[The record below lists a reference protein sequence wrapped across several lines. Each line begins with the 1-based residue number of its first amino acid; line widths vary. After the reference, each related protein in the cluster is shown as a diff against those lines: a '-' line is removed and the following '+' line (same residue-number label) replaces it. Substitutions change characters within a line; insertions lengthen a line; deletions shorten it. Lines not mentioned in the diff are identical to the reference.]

1 MRFMRAKPSIRPKEA
16 GLTLIEMLVVAPL
29 VILLIGVSLGYISSL
44 TGQGLQTRQKNLL
57 AYTTQASLDDIE
69 VNANQATSFLPQTTG
84 VVSPQGRNNSG
95 TQFVANSGGSGGTLI
110 IKSAAT
116 TKNPYDPTRALIY
129 TGTGSGCNENNTI
142 LTYTTVYFIASNQ
155 LFKRT
160 ILPNVAACAVPYQ
173 LNSCASAS
181 MSSTI
186 CKVEDEKLADNVSDF
201 SISYFSDNAAAT
213 PDNADTIL
221 VSLTLSQP
229 TAGQTITY
237 TGTVR
242 TITSN
247 LKADVGQAPDKPQ
260 ASGSV
265 NPTSS
270 DGPDIF
276 TCSWEPTGNATG
288 YNVRYRYNTEAWI
301 NGPQNTTATSYQI
314 NINSNRNKTITC
326 EVTAVTPSGNVV
338 YDPVSYDIP
347 LWTNC
352 LLENGWVNYGSGHA
366 AAQFYKS
373 PSNVVTIKG
382 LVRNG
387 TVTNG
392 TRICQLPEGYRPD
405 SRLIFQVAENGSTAG
420 RIDVTPD
427 GQILVVA
434 ADTGWTNL
442 STISFPTADASWT
455 SLTGSN
461 GWVNYGSPY
470 SNVKVT
476 KDGNGKAYL
485 QGLSRNGTA
494 TSGTLGYTLPSGY
507 ASDNN
512 LFPTLAG
519 GNTASA
525 LGVQGSG
532 IYARAGANS
541 YWSLQASF
549 HTVAGTT
556 WTAPTLQNSWV
567 NYGSGWTGAGYT
579 KSPDG
584 IVALQGLIRS
594 GTVTSGTTIATLPSG
609 YRPSETIICDVV
621 TNPNTYARIDV
632 LSTGAIITREAVTN
646 GFLSLAGCEF
656 MADGS

>member
-1 MRFMRAKPSIRPKEA
+1 MRANPSVRTHEA

-57 AYTTQASLDDIE
+57 AYNTQASLDDIE
-69 VNANQATSFLPQTTG
+69 VNANQATSFLSNTTG
-84 VVSPQGRNNSG
+84 VVSPQGRNNSS
-95 TQFVANSGGSGGTLI
+95 TQFISNSGGANGTLI
-110 IKSAAT
+110 MKSAAT
-116 TKNPYDPTRALIY
+116 TKSPYDPTRALIY
-129 TGTGSGCNENNTI
+129 TGSGSSCNESNAI
-142 LTYTTVYFIASNQ
+142 LTYTTVYFIASGQ

-160 ILPNVAACAVPYQ
+160 ILPNTAACAPPYQ
-173 LNSCASAS
+173 QNSCASTS
-181 MSSTI
+181 MSSSI

-201 SISYFSDNAAAT
+201 SISYLYDDSAAT
-213 PDNADTIL
+213 PESADTVS
-221 VSLTLSQP
+221 VSLTLSKP

-247 LKADVGQAPDKPQ
+247 LKADAGQTADKPQ
-260 ASGSV
+260 ATGSI
-265 NPTSS
+265 NPSSS

-276 TCSWEPTGNATG
+276 TCSWESTGNATG
-288 YNVRYRYNTEAWI
+288 YNVRYRYNTEPWI
-301 NGPQNTTATSYQI
+301 NGPQNTTATSHQV

-326 EVTAVTPSGNVV
+326 EITAVTPSGTVA

-366 AAQFYKS
+366 AAQFFKS
-373 PSNVVTIKG
+373 PSNIVTIKG

-405 SRLIFQVAENGSTAG
+405 SQLIFQVAENGSTAG
-420 RIDVTPD
+420 RIDVRPD
-427 GQILVVA
+427 GQIVVVA
-434 ADTGWTNL
+434 ADAGWTNL
-442 STISFPTADASWT
+442 STISFPTTGASWT
-455 SLTGSN
+455 DLTGSN

-470 SNVKVT
+470 SSVKAT
-476 KDGNGKAYL
+476 KDSNGKAYL

-494 TSGTLGYTLPSGY
+494 TSGTLAYTLPSGY
-507 ASDNN
+507 TSDNN
-512 LFPTLAG
+512 LYPTLAG
-519 GNTASA
+519 GTTASA

-532 IYARAGANS
+532 IYARAGSNS

-556 WTAPTLQNSWV
+556 WIAPTLQNSWI
-567 NYGSGWTGAGYT
+567 NYGGSWAEAGYI

-584 IVALQGLIRS
+584 IVALQGLIKS

-609 YRPSETIICDVV
+609 YRPAETIICDVT
-621 TNPNTYARIDV
+621 TNPNAYARIDV
-632 LSTGAIITREAVTN
+632 LPSGAIITREAVTN
-646 GFLSLAGCEF
+646 GYLSLAGCEF
-656 MADGS
+656 MADGT